1 MYLKSIWLV
10 GYLFLQVV
18 DNLRAAPEDKRFNR
32 LKNLLD
38 RSNVYAQFLLK
49 RMDQQ
54 REQEKARR
62 EAKEK
67 VKEKRDAD
75 STKQKEE
82 NQVWFLD
89 LCILVVMRSEILEP
103 SIIDKIIW
111 KEATITD

>member
-1 MYLKSIWLV
+1 M
-10 GYLFLQVV
+10 
-18 DNLRAAPEDKRFNR
+18 RAAPEDKRYDR

-62 EAKEK
+62 EMKEK
-67 VKEKRDAD
+67 AKGKRDAD

-82 NQVWFLD
+82 DQVWFL
-89 LCILVVMRSEILEP
+89 
-103 SIIDKIIW
+103 
-111 KEATITD
+111 